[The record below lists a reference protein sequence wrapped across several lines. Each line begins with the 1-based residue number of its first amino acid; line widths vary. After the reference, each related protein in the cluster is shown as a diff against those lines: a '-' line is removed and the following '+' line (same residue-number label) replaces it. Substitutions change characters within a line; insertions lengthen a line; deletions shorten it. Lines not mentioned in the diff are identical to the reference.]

1 MDVCVYSYNNIETEC
16 NNIEIIDVFC
26 NCFMSSP
33 TIEPLDITNTTNVSM
48 FTDDDDDDE
57 TTDENSSDDNVR

>member
-1 MDVCVYSYNNIETEC
+1 MCVYIVVYIETEC

-48 FTDDDDDDE
+48 FTDDDE

>member
-1 MDVCVYSYNNIETEC
+1 VYIVVYIETEC

-33 TIEPLDITNTTNVSM
+33 IIEPLDITNTTNVSM
-48 FTDDDDDDE
+48 FTDDDE